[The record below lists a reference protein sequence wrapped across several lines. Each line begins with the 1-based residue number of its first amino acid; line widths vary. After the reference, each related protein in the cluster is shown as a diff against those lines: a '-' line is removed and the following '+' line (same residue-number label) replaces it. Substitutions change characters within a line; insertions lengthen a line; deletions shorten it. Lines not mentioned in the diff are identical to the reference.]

1 MSSNSDPRNSPPG
14 QQPSEVPHQLKNDE
28 FVTFFWGAA
37 MLLFPPIWAE
47 GDKPLHRRFWAW
59 RYIYLSFILLS
70 AAVFHEPLLAGNLMT
85 AALFP
90 FAHVLA
96 PLSLAGGMVGFRV
109 PGLSLPMVDYTIAAG
124 LYVTGI
130 AATFGADVLRRTK
143 PNMFALNPWDAD
155 DDETVVPLETVERKG
170 DHAES
175 PPTLEKDVST
185 LVTGETGAGK
195 TSMIQTLA
203 YQFPYER
210 NTAVIAYDTSE
221 EYQQFYADLGFDV
234 KRINATDSDVTWNL
248 FKDADSRADFREVAA
263 AIFGDPIGE
272 DPFHRPA
279 KQIFEDML
287 MYLHLEAK
295 RNNRRDELSHVDIV
309 SLLEKGQYALKEA
322 LDEYDR
328 LESDYIDPDG
338 GKGAMNVYIALKEN
352 VRPIFVDGFASHGD
366 FSIQEYIENPDGRVL
381 IIDASMTRKETLA
394 PMHKLLI
401 DWSIRYAMEAPN
413 PTVHVLDEIDSLPP
427 LNQVR
432 NLAAR
437 GRKYKSRTIIGV
449 QTLGQLEEK
458 YGSSSIITGNC
469 PQGVHL
475 GPGGSES
482 NEFVRDEIG
491 ERRELDR
498 HETVSLSREGRNN
511 PARTQSRDT
520 YKYIEKCPLISGDLT
535 DFDTGDCVV
544 ISRSTWWQGNAH
556 QLHEVRDNLPEMGAE
571 SPTTQ
576 RVEDD
581 QTEDGL
587 EDHESWRA
595 LARAKIGGLRSDD
608 DEGTTESQTETE
620 TETVEETDT
629 EPAVWA
635 AETDSEP
642 DRRYTEGIWDQTLD
656 RLDIQN
662 PPVTE
667 KDNLD
672 AMQDIGAMLDQRVIK
687 LPGTMMEVEIRELLA
702 EIVIYTGLTKAQT
715 LELVSEY
722 TEILEMNE
730 EFQDQFTDDWD
741 QFNLP
746 AQDATDDPLA
756 QTTENTAVRSP
767 VTDDETGESPD
778 QEQTQSSEEEPAPSP
793 DADVDEEQ
801 YTLDGLE
808 DALPDD
814 SESADDD
821 EESSPPEDDEQSTT
835 KESNSDEGEPETDNY
850 DPEDFW

>member
-1 MSSNSDPRNSPPG
+1 
-14 QQPSEVPHQLKNDE
+14 
-28 FVTFFWGAA
+28 
-37 MLLFPPIWAE
+37 
-47 GDKPLHRRFWAW
+47 
-59 RYIYLSFILLS
+59 
-70 AAVFHEPLLAGNLMT
+70 
-85 AALFP
+85 
-90 FAHVLA
+90 
-96 PLSLAGGMVGFRV
+96 
-109 PGLSLPMVDYTIAAG
+109 
-124 LYVTGI
+124 
-130 AATFGADVLRRTK
+130 
-143 PNMFALNPWDAD
+143 
-155 DDETVVPLETVERKG
+155 
-170 DHAES
+170 
-175 PPTLEKDVST
+175 
-185 LVTGETGAGK
+185 
-195 TSMIQTLA
+195 
-203 YQFPYER
+203 
-210 NTAVIAYDTSE
+210 
-221 EYQQFYADLGFDV
+221 
-234 KRINATDSDVTWNL
+234 
-248 FKDADSRADFREVAA
+248 
-263 AIFGDPIGE
+263 
-272 DPFHRPA
+272 
-279 KQIFEDML
+279 
-287 MYLHLEAK
+287 
-295 RNNRRDELSHVDIV
+295 
-309 SLLEKGQYALKEA
+309 
-322 LDEYDR
+322 
-328 LESDYIDPDG
+328 
-338 GKGAMNVYIALKEN
+338 
-352 VRPIFVDGFASHGD
+352 
-366 FSIQEYIENPDGRVL
+366 
-381 IIDASMTRKETLA
+381 
-394 PMHKLLI
+394 
-401 DWSIRYAMEAPN
+401 MEAPN

-449 QTLGQLEEK
+449 QTLGQLEKK

-556 QLHEVRDNLPEMGAE
+556 QLHEVRDNLPETGAE
-571 SPTTQ
+571 SPTTP

-581 QTEDGL
+581 ETEDGL
-587 EDHESWRA
+587 EDHESWRS

-608 DEGTTESQTETE
+608 DEATSESQTETE

-662 PPVTE
+662 SPVTE

-702 EIVIYTGLTKAQT
+702 EIVIYTGLTKEQT

-722 TEILEMNE
+722 TDVLEMNE
-730 EFQDQFTDDWD
+730 KFKDQFTDDWD

-746 AQDATDDPLA
+746 DPHTTEDPLE
-756 QTTENTAVRSP
+756 QTTENTAVQSP
-767 VTDDETGESPD
+767 VTDADTSGPSEQQAGTTGDEPAS
-778 QEQTQSSEEEPAPSP
+778 SSEG
-793 DADVDEEQ
+793 DADEQ
-801 YTLDGLE
+801 QYSIEGLE

-814 SESADDD
+814 TEVEADSASSDETSGPDTASGSDDGDTVSASETDTDDD
-821 EESSPPEDDEQSTT
+821 DDDDSMDATE
-835 KESNSDEGEPETDNY
+835 Y
-850 DPEDFW
+850 M